1 MKLSTDHVLT
11 THIGS
16 LPRPPD
22 LLAMLEAREAGQGF
36 DEAAFE
42 ARLAAA
48 VRDIVEK
55 QVACG
60 IDSVCDG
67 EQSKISYTFY
77 VRHRL
82 SGIGSAGGVD
92 LAAPPQTAAHRDILD
107 HPDFMERLRAARGG
121 TSWFASAAVP
131 YCTGPVTY
139 QDRKPLETDLKNLA
153 AAVAAEKPVE
163 AFMNAA
169 SPGVL

>member
-1 MKLSTDHVLT
+1 MKLSTDHILT
-11 THIGS
+11 THVGS

-22 LLAMLEAREAGQGF
+22 LLAMLEARETGQGP
-36 DEAAFE
+36 DAAAFE
-42 ARLAAA
+42 TRLAAA

-82 SGIGSAGGVD
+82 SGIGAFRGGD
-92 LAAPPQTAAHRDILD
+92 NDNPPQTAAHRDLLD
-107 HPDFMERLRAARGG
+107 HPDYLRRLNEARRG
-121 TSWFASAAVP
+121 TSWFSREAAP
-131 YCTGPVTY
+131 GRTGPLAY
-139 QDRKPLETDLKNLA
+139 PDRQPPQTE
-153 AAVAAEKPVE
+153 
-163 AFMNAA
+163 
-169 SPGVL
+169 